1 MIHTRFFIIIL
12 IILGGIAS
20 CQDQPDNLSIKEN
33 HANIKS
39 RSLAISK
46 DEAIDLVKQKVLC
59 KDTSDINVFI
69 SNTII
74 EENDTI
80 QRYLSGNSII
90 KSSCWFFFVDDNP
103 MENWSHPCRY
113 IYVTM
118 NGEFSIEHHSFPPK
132 MENMT
137 QIISSSATPY
147 IQSTPLLSFQQIN
160 NPKATANLHNKYAL
174 IINGGIDKENNHLRY
189 WNNCSAFYSAL
200 TKIYGYSKSNITT
213 LMADGQNPEKDRNLN
228 NGEYDSTPLDLDGD
242 GTPDINSSATRSSV
256 ISSFQR
262 YAELLTQEDDLII
275 FITSHGG
282 QINSE
287 TYTFTMRNDV
297 LLFNH
302 RSALVNCDSEGA
314 NVQVQTQGNTLI
326 IKEEYLGKQE
336 ANCNCMMNLDY
347 AIRNLSHQTY
357 RIKVITPTATL
368 AEFDLK
374 VDEKTEAIITY
385 PRYK

>member
-20 CQDQPDNLSIKEN
+20 CQDQPDNLSIKDN

-46 DEAIDLVKQKVLC
+46 DEAIDLVKQKVLG

-137 QIISSSATPY
+137 KIISSSATPY

-262 YAELLTQEDDLII
+262 YAELLTQEDDLTI

-287 TYTFTMRNDV
+287 TYTFALWNDIAGMTSDELAN
-297 LLFNH
+297 LLNNINARCINIILTTC
-302 RSALVNCDSEGA
+302 RSG
-314 NVQVQTQGNTLI
+314 GF
-326 IKEEYLGKQE
+326 YYKQ
-336 ANCNCMMNLDY
+336 
-347 AIRNLSHQTY
+347 
-357 RIKVITPTATL
+357 
-368 AEFDLK
+368 F
-374 VDEKTEAIITY
+374 
-385 PRYK
+385 